1 MILVLIVVPV
11 VFAKISGRD
20 PMEVFFGSRVKG
32 SAFAT
37 KDKEEAKKEN
47 TAKKTEKNSDR
58 NELLVT
64 LSEITNYV
72 RRNRFYVIMPGT
84 LQYQGK
90 VANH

>member
-32 SAFAT
+32 SAFAA
-37 KDKEEAKKEN
+37 KDKGEAKKEN

-84 LQYQGK
+84 LQ
-90 VANH
+90 